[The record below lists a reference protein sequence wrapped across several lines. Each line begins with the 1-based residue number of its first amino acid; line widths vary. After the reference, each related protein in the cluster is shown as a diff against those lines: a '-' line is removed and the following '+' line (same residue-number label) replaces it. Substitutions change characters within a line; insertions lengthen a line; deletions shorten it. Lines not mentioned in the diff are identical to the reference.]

1 MRPAGRLILLMGH
14 ACTHGGFP
22 PPPRP
27 NGEHPIVAVLAVL
40 AMVLAILLITWARV
54 EVHGTGDLEEALT
67 EPAPQPDPRPVMER
81 EVDAAVAANRF
92 AAGVAH

>member
-1 MRPAGRLILLMGH
+1 MGH
-14 ACTHGGFP
+14 ACTHDGFP

-27 NGEHPIVAVLAVL
+27 NGEHPIVAILAVL

-67 EPAPQPDPRPVMER
+67 EPAPQQDDPRPVTEG
-81 EVDAAVAANRF
+81 EVDKAVASSRF
-92 AAGVAH
+92 ATGFTP